1 MSESGKENNNPV
13 NMTEVEKI
21 ELETEVSPM
30 HDEFIDSTKL

>member
-30 HDEFIDSTKL
+30 RDEFIDSTKL